1 MKRILLLLIISLMF
15 LQPAQAWSVAS
26 ISSDIKNA
34 KDVMAVKK
42 VLKSQV
48 KYANKN
54 DFNKFIATYDEKYL
68 NSDGF
73 DLDIYSTLVKDLWSL
88 YEGIEYGLEFKKVV
102 VNGDEA
108 TVELVETSYADID
121 LASAYNGEL
130 KSKANSIYYLRKKD
144 GKWKVVSDEVIDEVT
159 SMLYGS
165 AKNLKINLSVP
176 TEIPAGADYVAT
188 LEFEPPAETFAIAS
202 IASDKVEYP
211 QKPTKE
217 VFRILP
223 EDNILERIFT
233 SNSDNSNEYVV
244 ASIGLTKT
252 TITDANL
259 NLSLTGFGYAIRRV
273 NVLSNE
279 EIKEKNDKK
288 E

>member
-1 MKRILLLLIISLMF
+1 MF